1 MGVPGG
7 SSLTDLSNE
16 VFDYIYHGSGKGW
29 VRFCIWVW
37 LCFYVHGLD
46 DTQQIA
52 YDTIPPFPW
61 FSGCAS
67 LTGMMD
73 IGRWLKM
80 VFIQNDR
87 VCFAT
92 SDLSDGNNFRE
103 AGRAPGTHSGR
114 TSERFIRRL
123 SPRYLI
129 ANSFT
134 IIFSTNSILGVRTLL

>member
-1 MGVPGG
+1 MDLALQIYLMKF
-7 SSLTDLSNE
+7 LTIFIMDRGRAGYGFVYGFGC
-16 VFDYIYHGSGKGW
+16 VFTFMDW
-29 VRFCIWVW
+29 M
-37 LCFYVHGLD
+37 
-46 DTQQIA
+46 TQQIA